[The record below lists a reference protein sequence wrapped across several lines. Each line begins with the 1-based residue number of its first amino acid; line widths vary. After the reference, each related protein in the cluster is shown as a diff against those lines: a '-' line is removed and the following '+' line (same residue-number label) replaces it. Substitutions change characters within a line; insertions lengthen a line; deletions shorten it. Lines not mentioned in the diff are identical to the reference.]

1 MGFIILLAGVM
12 SQIPLLLY
20 LAAASVSSYY
30 LAPTRELKYVPRYI
44 DGGPA
49 PDYQILQIV
58 PTELEDLQNINEPEI
73 ENLIYPA
80 DDFDLNQ
87 EPSYLDYLDP
97 APEYHQSQDFPFFG
111 GSSSMDVENL
121 RDLLKETD
129 NQESELD
136 QDSPSTAKITQ
147 ETTTTTTTT
156 TQPPHTQ
163 QGDRRRASG
172 MLEVPI
178 LRPEEARDPK
188 FIYRG

>member
-1 MGFIILLAGVM
+1 MGIILLAGVM
-12 SQIPLLLY
+12 SQIPVLLY

-44 DGGPA
+44 DGDPA

-111 GSSSMDVENL
+111 GSNSMDVENL
-121 RDLLKETD
+121 RV
-129 NQESELD
+129 
-136 QDSPSTAKITQ
+136 
-147 ETTTTTTTT
+147 
-156 TQPPHTQ
+156 Q
-163 QGDRRRASG
+163 QKLHEKQQQQQQQQQLSH
-172 MLEVPI
+172 LTHS
-178 LRPEEARDPK
+178 
-188 FIYRG
+188 RGTGG